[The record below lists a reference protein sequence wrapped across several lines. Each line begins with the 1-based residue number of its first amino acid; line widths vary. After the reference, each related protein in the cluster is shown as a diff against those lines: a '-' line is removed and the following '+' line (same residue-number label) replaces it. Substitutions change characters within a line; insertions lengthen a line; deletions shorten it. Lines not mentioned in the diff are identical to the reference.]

1 MLRKYI
7 IFYNKESPNLIT
19 ITMFPIC
26 HKHKSIS
33 HLTFLVNIY
42 VFIISL
48 KPFICENFLSNSVH
62 RITYKIRK
70 NYSLI
75 SNSLGNMS
83 YIRRILRY
91 YQLKSMNRLS
101 KEAQAISYYCR
112 SIRLLLHNFHI
123 WKVGNLI
130 SLVHNPK
137 I

>member
-1 MLRKYI
+1 MLREYI

-19 ITMFPIC
+19 ITMFTIC

-33 HLTFLVNIY
+33 HLTFLVYIY

-48 KPFICENFLSNSVH
+48 KPFICENLLSNSVH

-70 NYSLI
+70 NYPLI

-91 YQLKSMNRLS
+91 YQLESMNRLS
-101 KEAQAISYYCR
+101 KEAQAISYYWM
-112 SIRLLLHNFHI
+112 HNL
-123 WKVGNLI
+123 GQ
-130 SLVHNPK
+130 
-137 I
+137 